1 MSDQTAAERLE
12 ARAEITDLIY
22 RYALHIRSGEPG
34 RCADLFTADG
44 AFEVRDRN
52 PLDAASLQVRSRV
65 TGRDGVAAYVGNSAR
80 GGRMVPAIHNV
91 LVELSGGD
99 TATASSL
106 MIGQLWPTDTEVL
119 GEYADSFRHVDG
131 KWHFSERIYT
141 IWRPPAG

>member
-1 MSDQTAAERLE
+1 MSDQAVAERLE

-44 AFEVRDRN
+44 AFEVRDGN
-52 PLDAASLQVRSRV
+52 PLDPASLKVRSRV
-65 TGRDGVAAYVGNSAR
+65 TGRDGVVAYVGNSAR

-91 LVELSGGD
+91 LVELSGD

-106 MIGQLWPTDTEVL
+106 MIGQLWPTATEVL
-119 GEYADSFRHVDG
+119 GEYADSFRRVDG
-131 KWHFSERIYT
+131 VWLFSQRIYT
-141 IWRPPAG
+141 IWLTPAA